1 MNSFKDLR
9 EKIAKRVTGWKE
21 KFISKAG
28 KEVLIKIVALAIPT
42 YSISLFKLPKGLCND
57 INSIIARYWWGQTG
71 NENKIHWINWR
82 RLCETKKKGGM
93 GFRDINTFNLAMLAK
108 QAWRLVHRQNSLFF
122 RVYKTRYFPEISF
135 LEAKL
140 GSNPSYVWRS
150 LLQARDVLLEG
161 STWKVGSGSS
171 VDIATHKWLS

>member
-1 MNSFKDLR
+1 MISTPSSLD
-9 EKIAKRVTGWKE
+9 TGGVKQAM
-21 KFISKAG
+21 SK
-28 KEVLIKIVALAIPT
+28 
-42 YSISLFKLPKGLCND
+42 
-57 INSIIARYWWGQTG
+57 
-71 NENKIHWINWR
+71 
-82 RLCETKKKGGM
+82 TKKKGGM
-93 GFRDINTFNLAMLAK
+93 GFRDINAFNLAMLAK

-150 LLQARDVLLEG
+150 LLQAQDVLLEG